1 MSDAVEGADPEVLDR
16 LHAERVSRVP
26 GVTLHPKAG
35 KDHGVIRGLAIS
47 GELKEILRTA
57 VQPPG

>member
-1 MSDAVEGADPEVLDR
+1 MLDR